1 MKYCLDML
9 KVSNNDSNNDTGN
22 TPDTVLI
29 SLNFENI

>member
-9 KVSNNDSNNDTGN
+9 KVSNNDSNDTGN

-29 SLNFENI
+29 SLK